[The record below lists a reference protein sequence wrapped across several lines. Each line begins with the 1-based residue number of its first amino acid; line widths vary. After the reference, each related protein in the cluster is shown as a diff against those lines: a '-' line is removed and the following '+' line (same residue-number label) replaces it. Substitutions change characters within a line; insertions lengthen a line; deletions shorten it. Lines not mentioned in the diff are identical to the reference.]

1 MPLLRELLSWWWFRL
16 TIPSIS
22 SKFVSSLKTVSEEVV
37 GLLSVTVESEWE
49 FHVAFFLPLTG
60 LSFLV
65 AWRGKGGTG
74 GWVKER
80 NEEESSLSLLLERFF
95 IMLVSRFMEDFGF
108 RKSARESIWGRL
120 EDELNDS
127 AMDESK
133 LWASL
138 SLPER

>member
-1 MPLLRELLSWWWFRL
+1 M
-16 TIPSIS
+16 
-22 SKFVSSLKTVSEEVV
+22 
-37 GLLSVTVESEWE
+37 LSVTVESEWE
-49 FHVAFFLPLTG
+49 FHAAFFLPLTG

-65 AWRGKGGTG
+65 VWRGKGGTG

-95 IMLVSRFMEDFGF
+95 IMLVSRFMEFFGF

-120 EDELNDS
+120 EEELNDS

-138 SLPER
+138 SLPERW